1 MAPTAT
7 QEEGGEASGSRSR
20 AGRRHT
26 PTPAVT
32 DSPSGAFIAAGQEE
46 KIKATPEE
54 SERERWKRKRARA
67 AADNSRADEE
77 VEKKGAR
84 STEAAAAAD
93 SASTGEWHPSSA
105 VSSPL
110 RWPCLGKRETRID
123 PAIEL
128 FTIDLVTIDP
138 YVPRSCMVTKHLVAV
153 RESATEIVL
162 EGAKVIFSFSSNVVI
177 VSTNGELMAQSS
189 GFLIDWDEDSK
200 MGTVL
205 TSALLICTKYPSL
218 DKWLATGEY
227 LPNAE
232 LSSHTNCVCVHLLD
246 KDETTVPARLL
257 HYDKHF
263 NIDLFKVHVDSCAK
277 IPSFNS
283 EVRYGQ
289 EVSVLGRDKDL
300 NLNIN
305 HGRVQFN
312 SPTIY
317 EIHHYMFMGC
327 IINQFGI
334 GGPVIDFNGQV
345 FGVVSIPGMGFIHS
359 SIILKCLDMWKKFDC
374 VPWLH
379 IRMKFSAM
387 KFLDPARVENI
398 YHKCNISSGLIVAKV
413 SLGSVAEKSGIIIGD
428 IIVSINREC
437 IATTVEVVGEVL
449 LLMCENHLDIEIP
462 VDVFHTLK
470 GSTRTINLR
479 LNITDEVEVF
489 AK

>member
-7 QEEGGEASGSRSR
+7 QEEGGQASGSRSR

-67 AADNSRADEE
+67 AADNRGADEE

-105 VSSPL
+105 HVCAWNQL
-110 RWPCLGKRETRID
+110 K
-123 PAIEL
+123 
-128 FTIDLVTIDP
+128 LVTIDP

-162 EGAKVIFSFSSNVVI
+162 EGAKVIFSFSSNVD
-177 VSTNGELMAQSS
+177 GELMAQSS

-398 YHKCNISSGLIVAKV
+398 FHKCNISSGLIVAKV
-413 SLGSVAEKSGIIIGD
+413 SLGSVVEKSGIIIGD

-437 IATTVEVVGEVL
+437 IATTVE
-449 LLMCENHLDIEIP
+449 

-489 AK
+489 AKGNYLVSARDCA